1 MKEMMRRAFTLMI
14 CCVLA
19 LGLVPPTLA
28 KAENETGSGAYK
40 TVRVGWYESP
50 MFQEGVSD
58 SEIKSGY
65 CYDYLQKVADYTSW
79 RYEYVYGNWGE
90 LFQKLQSG
98 EIDLLGG
105 VSVTDERRQTMLF
118 PDYAMGTDQY
128 YLFKRSDNGSI
139 SLGDISS
146 LNGKVLGAI
155 GNNRMTVMAEEWI
168 RENGLNMDIVYFQD
182 FGEQGEAL
190 QNGQVDLIVQTI
202 NNVLNMAG
210 IDIITK
216 VGEEPFY
223 LAVSKENEGLLTELN
238 YLLGKLLSIDPYI
251 LQDLQYKNYGSNLVN
266 KTLGEDE
273 QQWIDA
279 HEKVIVG
286 YLDNYLPYSA
296 ADENGN
302 ATGLLTDVF
311 AAVASSLGLEGRLV
325 PEYRAFENYGDMID
339 ALKRNEIHTAFPV
352 YGNPWD
358 LEMAGINASSSVV
371 QSSETYFHKGSY
383 SRESVER
390 IAVNSDNDLQQAY
403 CKRAFPTAQF
413 VYASSIEECLSLVL
427 NGKADGTVVNTLR
440 TEMVTRDSKYNA
452 LSYVQLEIDD
462 SRCFGVN
469 EGDAELL
476 TVLNRGLRAISPTFG
491 IDNAYKYMEDFYQYS
506 VVDFL
511 RDNIGWIALISGAV
525 VLVIIMLLV
534 VNLRRKA
541 GEVMQKEES
550 IRQANAFNQKI
561 EQLKDKADKANAAKT
576 LFLNNMS
583 HDIRTP
589 MNAIIGYT
597 DIAQKQETNPETKKC
612 LDKIRAS
619 SEHLLSLINDVLDI
633 SRIESG
639 TVKINEDVTDVSGV
653 TDEALSIVRGFLA
666 DRKLD
671 FKVEKLEN
679 VTPLVVTDALKIR
692 EILVNIL
699 SNAVKFTDDGGSI
712 RFVYELNG
720 MQDGRVMVR
729 YTVSDTGKG
738 MSESFQGHIFDEFA
752 QENNGARTQYKGT
765 GLGLAITKKYVDM
778 MGGTISFE
786 SLLGKG
792 TTFTVELPMKAS
804 DCALPEKA
812 EKAPYTLDVRGLK
825 VLLVEDNDLNAEIAE
840 IQLEDAGLVVT
851 RVADGREA
859 VEAFRDSP
867 ADSFDL
873 ILMDVMMPNMNGY
886 EATKA
891 IRSMQDRPDGK
902 TIPIVAMTAN
912 AFSEDVQKS
921 FEAGMTAH
929 LTKPI
934 KSEELIKTVA
944 QIAE

>member
-1 MKEMMRRAFTLMI
+1 MKEKMRRAFALMI
-14 CCVLA
+14 GWVLILGIA
-19 LGLVPPTLA
+19 LPTFA
-28 KAENETGSGAYK
+28 KAEDGIDKGVYK
-40 TVRVGWYESP
+40 TVRVGWYQSP

-58 SEIKSGY
+58 SETKSGY
-65 CYDYLQKVADYTSW
+65 CYDYLQKAADYTSW
-79 RYEYVYGNWGE
+79 RYEYVYGNWGD
-90 LFQKLQSG
+90 LFHKLQNG

-105 VSVTDERRQTMLF
+105 VSATEERRQTMLF

-128 YLFKRSDNGSI
+128 YLFKRSGNGSI
-139 SLGDISS
+139 SSGDISS

-168 RENGLNMDIVYFQD
+168 RENGLNTDIVYFQD
-182 FGEQGEAL
+182 FGEQGDAL
-190 QNGQVDLIVQTI
+190 QSGRVDLIVQTI
-202 NNVLNMAG
+202 NNVLNMEG

-223 LAVSKENEGLLTELN
+223 LAVSKDNEELLTELN

-279 HEKVIVG
+279 HERVVVG
-286 YLDNYLPYSA
+286 YLDDYLPYSD
-296 ADENGN
+296 ADENGC
-302 ATGLLTDVF
+302 AIGLFTDVF
-311 AAVASSLGLEGRLV
+311 AAIAASLGLEDRFV
-325 PEYRAFENYGDMID
+325 PEYRAFKNYGDMID

-352 YGNPWD
+352 YGNLWD

-371 QSSETYFHKGSY
+371 QSSETFFNKGPY
-383 SRESVER
+383 DRERVER
-390 IAVNSDNDLQQAY
+390 VAVNRNNDLQQSY
-403 CKRAFPTAQF
+403 CRRAFPSAQLI
-413 VYASSIEECLSLVL
+413 YTSSIEECLNAVL
-427 NGKADGTVVNTLR
+427 NGKADGTIVNTLR
-440 TEMVTRDSKYNA
+440 TEMVTRNSKYNA
-452 LSYVQLEIDD
+452 LSYVQMEIDD

-469 EGDAELL
+469 EGNAELL
-476 TVLNRGLRAISPTFG
+476 TVLNRGLRAISPTYG
-491 IDNAYKYMEDFYQYS
+491 IDNAYKYMEDFYKYS

-511 RDNIGWIALISGAV
+511 RDNIGWIALIVGSV
-525 VLVIIMLLV
+525 VLIIILLLV

-541 GEVMQKEES
+541 SEVMQKEES
-550 IRQANAFNQKI
+550 IRQATAFNQRI
-561 EQLKDKADKANAAKT
+561 ELLKDKADKANAAKT

-597 DIAQKQETNPETKKC
+597 DIAQKQETSPETKKC

-639 TVKINEDVTDVSGV
+639 TVTINEAVTDISDV
-653 TDEALSIVRGFLA
+653 TDEALNIVRGFLV
-666 DRKLD
+666 DRDLD
-671 FKVEKLEN
+671 LQVEKLEN
-679 VTPLVVTDALKIR
+679 APPLVVTDALKIR

-712 RFVYELNG
+712 RFVYRLDRL
-720 MQDGRVMVR
+720 QDGRVMAR
-729 YTVSDTGKG
+729 YTISDTGKG
-738 MSESFQGHIFDEFA
+738 MSETFQEHIFDEFA

-778 MGGTISFE
+778 MGGAITFKSR
-786 SLLGKG
+786 LGEG
-792 TTFTVELPMKAS
+792 TTFTVELPMTAS
-804 DCALPEKA
+804 DRAPSEKT
-812 EKAPYTLDVRGLK
+812 EKTACLQDISGLR
-825 VLLVEDNDLNAEIAE
+825 VLLAEDNDLNAEIAG
-840 IQLEDAGLVVT
+840 IQLGDAGLTVT
-851 RVADGREA
+851 RVTDGREA
-859 VEAFRDSP
+859 VEAFKDSP
-867 ADSFDL
+867 AGSFDV

-902 TIPIVAMTAN
+902 TIPIIAMTAN

-944 QIAE
+944 RAAE